1 MFETIPE
8 IGDTWHKGP
17 HGIPQDTAIYIL
29 SLIDDA
35 EGHGPMMQ
43 QNTSIL
49 SVLYWLKKPFK
60 RLRTMLFCVGYDTG
74 GTVRNVVLRCH
85 ICGWSEQWR
94 HKQKVI
100 V

>member
-8 IGDTWHKGP
+8 IGDTRHKGP

-29 SLIDDA
+29 SLIDYT

-49 SVLYWLKKPFK
+49 SVLY
-60 RLRTMLFCVGYDTG
+60 
-74 GTVRNVVLRCH
+74 
-85 ICGWSEQWR
+85 
-94 HKQKVI
+94 
-100 V
+100 